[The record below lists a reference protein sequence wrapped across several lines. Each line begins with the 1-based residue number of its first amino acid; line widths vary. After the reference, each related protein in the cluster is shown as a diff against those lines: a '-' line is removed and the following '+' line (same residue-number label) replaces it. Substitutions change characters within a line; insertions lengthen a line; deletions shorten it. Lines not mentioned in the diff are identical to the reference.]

1 MVTRILDH
9 KIMEALKDIAGDAGQ
24 KISRPSFHPF
34 PARLPLSVAES
45 LLRNISAPDAIILDP
60 MAGSGTTI
68 VAAKKLGR
76 EALGFDLD
84 PLALLIARCAVHDHD
99 TVSLQELKIRI
110 LDRAKSLAIS
120 NEAEFSLQKLFQQEE
135 AGFIRFWYPESS
147 QIQLSALAEA
157 ICEEPAGP
165 NRSFAWVV
173 FSSLIVAKSAG
184 ASFALDISRSRPH
197 KRDIKPII
205 LPFIGWERRFNAAIK
220 NVPFSGMPSAVHCGV
235 SRADAR
241 ALPVQNDSV
250 DLILTSP
257 PYLNAIDYMRAHKF
271 SLIWMGYPLHV
282 LRNIRGTM
290 IGSERGLWQMNGIPD
305 KLERNI
311 EEAPIEK
318 RRRALIRHYLS
329 DLHRVLL
336 EMHRV
341 LRTDGIA
348 ILVLGPTIISP
359 GGNDAVRVVT
369 EIGRPIGLELIG
381 STSRTLNPMRRSLP
395 FPATLVG
402 SPLAARMREEVIA
415 AFRKNSEQCPKS
427 IGIRRYT
434 KGS

>member
-1 MVTRILDH
+1 MARIQNH
-9 KIMEALKDIAGDAGQ
+9 KITEALKEIAGDAGQ

-45 LLRNISAPDAIILDP
+45 LIRNISAPDATILDP
-60 MAGSGTTI
+60 MIGSGTTV
-68 VAAKKLGR
+68 VAAKMLGR

-84 PLALLIARCAVHDHD
+84 PLALLIAGCAVHDYD

-120 NEAEFSLQKLFQQEE
+120 NQAEFSLQNLFQQEE
-135 AGFIRFWYPESS
+135 AGFIRFWFPEAS
-147 QIQLSALAEA
+147 QVQLSALAEA
-157 ICEEPAGP
+157 ICEEPEGP
-165 NRSFAWVV
+165 NRDFAWVV

-197 KRDIKPII
+197 KRDDKPII
-205 LPFIGWERRFNAAIK
+205 LPFVGWDRRFNAAIK
-220 NVPFSGMPSAVHCGV
+220 NLPFSGIPSPVHCRV

-241 ALPVQNDSV
+241 VLPVQNDSV

-271 SLIWMGYPLHV
+271 SLIWMGYPLQE
-282 LRNIRGTM
+282 LRSLRGTM

-305 KLERNI
+305 KLESKI
-311 EEAPIEK
+311 EEAPIEEG
-318 RRRALIRHYLS
+318 RRALIRQYLS
-329 DLHRVLL
+329 DLRRVLL

-348 ILVLGPTIISP
+348 VLVLGPTIISP

-369 EIGRPIGLELIG
+369 EIGRPVGLELIG
-381 STSRTLNPMRRSLP
+381 STNRSLNPMRRSLP
-395 FPATLVG
+395 FPSTLTG
-402 SPLAARMREEVIA
+402 NPLGARMREEVIA
-415 AFRKNSEQCPKS
+415 AFRKEF
-427 IGIRRYT
+427 
-434 KGS
+434 